1 VRRVKVEIVVESRGR
16 LFLLSGTSRC
26 GDSRAGERWECVLT
40 FVCQM
45 EAIKQLKELY
55 DEGLM
60 SKEVRGSQRGRDFV
74 LAEGEEKR
82 REKKR

>member
-1 VRRVKVEIVVESRGR
+1 
-16 LFLLSGTSRC
+16 
-26 GDSRAGERWECVLT
+26 
-40 FVCQM
+40 M

-60 SKEVRGSQRGRDFV
+60 SKEVRRSRRGRDFV
-74 LAEGEEKR
+74 LAEGDKKR